1 MIVNKNTMYVFC
13 EVIKQ
18 LEPDRVLDAGMFI
31 ESIGGI
37 TRQILDMGVPEEY
50 YMTGVRIKRTDNLN
64 VYNNIYNDIIDIN
77 KISELCSN
85 VYNSG
90 KLYKL
95 GVFLSDDISSMTYED
110 KKDMIKALENMCS
123 YVLIYEQDKILFDMD
138 YNEIC
143 FNIGLDKYFLIKIKE
158 RE

>member
-77 KISELCSN
+77 KISELMCITQENYISL
-85 VYNSG
+85 VC
-90 KLYKL
+90 
-95 GVFLSDDISSMTYED
+95 FLVMIS
-110 KKDMIKALENMCS
+110 
-123 YVLIYEQDKILFDMD
+123 VV
-138 YNEIC
+138 
-143 FNIGLDKYFLIKIKE
+143 
-158 RE
+158 

>member
-1 MIVNKNTMYVFC
+1 M
-13 EVIKQ
+13 
-18 LEPDRVLDAGMFI
+18 
-31 ESIGGI
+31 
-37 TRQILDMGVPEEY
+37 
-50 YMTGVRIKRTDNLN
+50 
-64 VYNNIYNDIIDIN
+64 
-77 KISELCSN
+77 
-85 VYNSG
+85 YNSG